1 MQELGAM
8 ETILEEVEERYI
20 LRLSFECNEGFWLL
34 QKEIFKDLLA
44 IWLNLILVFKV
55 RELSQS
61 VCECLSPLS
70 SSVYIINAESVSLM
84 CCKLPL
90 TVYFF

>member
-1 MQELGAM
+1 MLELGAM

-44 IWLNLILVFKV
+44 IWLNLILVF
-55 RELSQS
+55 
-61 VCECLSPLS
+61 
-70 SSVYIINAESVSLM
+70 
-84 CCKLPL
+84 
-90 TVYFF
+90 